1 MGVESDVQTGGEG
14 ERRMNPSL
22 GLNSLGNFPPGIL
35 NQLNQMTRQG
45 PRVDDVVTT
54 GESPQPDFKSLI
66 MESIT
71 QVNDMQQSADMAI
84 ETLMTGGDINPA
96 EVLTAIQ
103 KADMSFRMMQQ
114 IRNKLMDAYR
124 EIKEIRI

>member
-1 MGVESDVQTGGEG
+1 
-14 ERRMNPSL
+14 MNPTISFSSL
-22 GLNSLGNFPPGIL
+22 GGLPPGMLQQL
-35 NQLNQMTRQG
+35 NQLTRQG
-45 PRVDDVVTT
+45 LTT
-54 GESPQPDFKSLI
+54 HEFMQPTTAPETDFKSLI
-66 MESIT
+66 MESIN
-71 QVNDMQQSADMAI
+71 QVNDMQQNADVAI

>member
-1 MGVESDVQTGGEG
+1 
-14 ERRMNPSL
+14 MNPMMSL
-22 GLNSLGNFPPGIL
+22 GSLGNLPPGMLQQL
-35 NQLNQMTRQG
+35 NQLTRQG
-45 PRVDDVVTT
+45 LTT
-54 GESPQPDFKSLI
+54 QEFMNPAKSPESDFKSLI
-66 MESIT
+66 MESIN
-71 QVNDMQQSADMAI
+71 QVNDMQQNADVAI

>member
-1 MGVESDVQTGGEG
+1 
-14 ERRMNPSL
+14 MNPSL
-22 GLNSLGNFPPGIL
+22 GLNSLGNFPPEIL

-45 PRVDDVVTT
+45 LRADDFMTA
-54 GESPQPDFKSLI
+54 GESTQPDFKSLI

>member
-1 MGVESDVQTGGEG
+1 
-14 ERRMNPSL
+14 MNPANIGPLAGALPPEILRHFSSL
-22 GLNSLGNFPPGIL
+22 SQPGLGQELL
-35 NQLNQMTRQG
+35 L
-45 PRVDDVVTT
+45 
-54 GESPQPDFKSLI
+54 SPQPAEESDFKSLI
-66 MESIT
+66 MQSIG
-71 QVNDMQQSADMAI
+71 QVNQMQQDADLAI
-84 ETLMTGGDINPA
+84 ESLMTGGDINPA

>member
-1 MGVESDVQTGGEG
+1 V
-14 ERRMNPSL
+14 
-22 GLNSLGNFPPGIL
+22 
-35 NQLNQMTRQG
+35 
-45 PRVDDVVTT
+45 
-54 GESPQPDFKSLI
+54 
-66 MESIT
+66 
-71 QVNDMQQSADMAI
+71 AI

-96 EVLTAIQ
+96 QVLTAIQ

>member
-1 MGVESDVQTGGEG
+1 
-14 ERRMNPSL
+14 MNPLSL
-22 GLNSLGNFPPGIL
+22 SYLGSLPPGMLQQL
-35 NQLNQMTRQG
+35 NQLTRQG
-45 PRVDDVVTT
+45 LTT
-54 GESPQPDFKSLI
+54 QEFMQPTKSPETDFKSLI
-66 MESIT
+66 MESIN
-71 QVNDMQQSADMAI
+71 QVNDMQQNADVAI

>member
-1 MGVESDVQTGGEG
+1 MI
-14 ERRMNPSL
+14 NPSIGPNAL
-22 GLNSLGNFPPGIL
+22 GTIPAEVLQQL
-35 NQLNQMTRQG
+35 NQLTKPGLRT
-45 PRVDDVVTT
+45 DDFLATAQ
-54 GESPQPDFKSLI
+54 SPVQDFKSLI
-66 MESIT
+66 MQSVN
-71 QVNDMQQSADMAI
+71 QVNEMQQNADVAI

>member
-1 MGVESDVQTGGEG
+1 
-14 ERRMNPSL
+14 MNPTV
-22 GLNSLGNFPPGIL
+22 GLNSLGAIPPGIL
-35 NQLNQMTRQG
+35 QQLGQLTQSGLRT
-45 PRVDDVVTT
+45 DDFLSTAQTPV
-54 GESPQPDFKSLI
+54 QDFKSLI
-66 MESIT
+66 MQSVN
-71 QVNDMQQSADMAI
+71 QVNDMQQNADVAI

-96 EVLTAIQ
+96 QVLTAIQ